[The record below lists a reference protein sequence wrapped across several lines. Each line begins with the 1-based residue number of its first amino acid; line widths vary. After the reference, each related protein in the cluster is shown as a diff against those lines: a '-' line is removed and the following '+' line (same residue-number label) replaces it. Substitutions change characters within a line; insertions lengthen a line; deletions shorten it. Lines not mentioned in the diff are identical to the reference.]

1 MRPKFTLHFACD
13 FQQSRHPFGAKGV
26 GDHTGGNYGHDNLIA
41 NDLFAIML
49 SCLKCVDHVL
59 LKLRVIQEKVHG
71 ILNTFRSDRHTDI
84 VVPTCKNKKWGF
96 TSSSKSRLYHMK

>member
-1 MRPKFTLHFACD
+1 MTSGNETKIYPAF
-13 FQQSRHPFGAKGV
+13 

>member
-1 MRPKFTLHFACD
+1 MRQGTGKFTLHFACD
-13 FQQSRHPFGAKGV
+13 FQQSRHLFGETGV

-84 VVPTCKNKKWGF
+84 VVPTLQEQQIGII
-96 TSSSKSRLYHMK
+96 T